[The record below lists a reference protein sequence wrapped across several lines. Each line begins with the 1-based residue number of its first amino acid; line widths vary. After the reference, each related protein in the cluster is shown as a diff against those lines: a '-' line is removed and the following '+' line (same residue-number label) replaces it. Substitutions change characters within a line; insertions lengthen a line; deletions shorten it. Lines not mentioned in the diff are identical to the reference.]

1 MPEIIIR
8 FDELSN
14 KSMQVGDMLCYTQ
27 VTEASNGIVSNNGES
42 YDIGV
47 IKDFRYEPQDIA
59 TTTTDSEGVETT
71 TYEGNWIIIA
81 DLDVSV
87 PAPTAGDFF
96 YFKKN
101 EKVENSS
108 IKGYYAKVMFA
119 GHMREAAEVF
129 SFGCN
134 VSESSK

>member
-8 FDELSN
+8 FDELTN
-14 KSMQVGDMLCYTQ
+14 ESMQVGDLLCYTE
-27 VTEASNGIVSNNGES
+27 VTEASNGITSNSGES
-42 YDIGV
+42 YEIGV
-47 IKDFRYEPQDIA
+47 IKDFRYEPEDIA

-87 PAPTAGDFF
+87 KAPTSSDFF
-96 YFKKN
+96 YFKKSDHI
-101 EKVENSS
+101 EKSGV
-108 IKGYYAKVMFA
+108 KGYYAKVMFA
-119 GHMREAAEVF
+119 AHARVPAEVF

>member
-1 MPEIIIR
+1 M
-8 FDELSN
+8 
-14 KSMQVGDMLCYTQ
+14 
-27 VTEASNGIVSNNGES
+27 
-42 YDIGV
+42 
-47 IKDFRYEPQDIA
+47 
-59 TTTTDSEGVETT
+59 ETT

-81 DLDVSV
+81 DLDIST
-87 PAPTAGDFF
+87 PAPTASDFF

-101 EKVENSS
+101 ESVEKSS

-119 GHMREAAEVF
+119 GHMRTPAEVF

>member
-8 FDELSN
+8 FNELSN
-14 KSMQVGDMLCYTQ
+14 KSMQVGDILYYTE
-27 VTEASNGIVSNNGES
+27 VTEASNGITSNSGES
-42 YDIGV
+42 HKIGA

-87 PAPTAGDFF
+87 PPPTSNDFF

-101 EKVENSS
+101 PVVEKSGV
-108 IKGYYAKVMFA
+108 KGYYAKVSFN
-119 GHMREAAEVF
+119 GHVKQAAEVF